1 MTSGHM
7 IDRFD
12 EELDL
17 EPSHALSRP
26 LPRGRHKLSTEAV
39 RASQRARLLRAMLE
53 SVADR
58 GYDATTVPE
67 VVAAARVSRSAYYAL
82 FEDKLACFLA
92 LCEELVDQLIEVT
105 FKPAGAA
112 DWETALREG
121 TRRYLEW
128 WGRRPRLSRAFLI
141 ELPTAGPAGLELR
154 ERAFERFR
162 KQFDGL
168 ARLARRQEP
177 GLSPLRPTAIRLLVG
192 AVTQLVAE
200 EVAAGRTASLLD
212 LEDDVIWLVT
222 RLIAER
228 P

>member
-1 MTSGHM
+1 MTFRQPTGE
-7 IDRFD
+7 FD

-17 EPSHALSRP
+17 ESGHAPAGP

-39 RASQRARLLRAMLE
+39 RASQRARLLRAMLQ

-67 VVAAARVSRSAYYAL
+67 VVAAARVSRNAFYAL
-82 FEDKLACFLA
+82 FEDKLDCFLA

-105 FKPAGAA
+105 FKPAGGS
-112 DWETALREG
+112 DWDIALRDG

-162 KQFDGL
+162 RQFDGL
-168 ARLARRQEP
+168 ANLARRQDP
-177 GLSPLRPTAIRLLVG
+177 GLSPLRPTATRLLVG

-200 EVAAGRTASLLD
+200 EVAAGRTAGLLD

-228 P
+228 R